1 MKKRFSLVIAVA
13 LLLLVTAPVAAQPN
27 TKGMTTTIVGVNRN
41 ESVYVRLENFPA
53 NETFY
58 VLMNHNGTLGLG
70 GYMASKITTN
80 SGGTFYAEFP
90 IPEELS
96 NEDIINIRFEN
107 IEGSYDPPFNFFYN
121 DDTNFNA
128 YSGKYPYWDWDED
141 DVTYNHLE
149 NGFPT
154 FTVTAVNAG
163 ATITVQTVNFPSDAR
178 WAVYMKDGAMA
189 DENWYEITGFTSDGG
204 VQTLT
209 LSIPSDLQYKDK
221 IAIKFY
227 CMDYILGTYDF
238 ITYNLVDNRD
248 YP

>member
-1 MKKRFSLVIAVA
+1 MKKRFSLIIAMA
-13 LLLLVTAPVAAQPN
+13 MLLLVAVPVAAQPN
-27 TKGMTTTIVGVNRN
+27 SKGMTTTIVGVNRN
-41 ESVYVRLENFPA
+41 ESVYVRMENFPS

-58 VLMNHNGTLGLG
+58 ILMNKNGTLGLG
-70 GYMASKITTN
+70 GYLVSKITTN
-80 SGGTFYAEFP
+80 SGGTFNAEFP
-90 IPEELS
+90 IPEELA

-107 IEGSYDPPFNFFYN
+107 VEGSYDPPYNFFYN
-121 DDTNFNA
+121 DDSNFNPYA
-128 YSGKYPYWDWDED
+128 NKYWED
-141 DVTYNHLE
+141 NDDTTYNHLE

-154 FTVTAVNAG
+154 FKVTAVNAG
-163 ATITVQTVNFPSDAR
+163 ATITVVTSNFPSNVR

-189 DENWYEITGFTSDGG
+189 SENWYEVTGFVSDGG

-221 IAIKFY
+221 IAVKFY